1 MTEPQAGSDPKEF
14 VCKATL
20 DGDEWVIEGEKWFS
34 SHARYASFLIV
45 MAVTDPD
52 ARPHE
57 RMSMFIVP
65 AETPGIE
72 IIRNV
77 ATMNERDDLDEGT
90 EGYIRYNQVRVPLDA
105 MLGAPGE
112 GFKVAQSRLGG
123 GRVHHAMRVV
133 GKCQRAFDMM
143 CERALSRRTQG
154 KLLSEHQFVQGFIA
168 DSALQLQQFRL
179 LVLQTAWI
187 IDNQPHGAARTHI
200 AMCKVALAQVLHD
213 ILQRAVQ
220 LHGSLGTT
228 QETPLGPWWAY
239 APQLALA
246 DGPTEVHKA
255 ADRQG
260 HAARLPAGPRP
271 VPDRAH
277 PHPPGAGARP
287 VRGRPRGARAVSGAV
302 AGPGALFDLT
312 GKVALVT
319 GGSRGLGREMVL
331 AFARAG
337 ADVVI
342 ASRKLDNCKAL
353 AEEVEASYRRGGRC
367 RSRAMSG
374 TGRSATNWP
383 TAPTGTSARSTSWS
397 TTRACHRWRRRR
409 TETSEELF
417 DKVIGVNFKG
427 PFRLCALIGQRMY
440 DADGGSIINVS
451 SSGALFPSPRFG
463 PYAGAKAAL
472 NALTTVFAREYA
484 PRVRVNTLSAGPFL
498 TDISKHWP
506 ADSERNWHNAAG
518 RAGEPEEV
526 VTTALYL
533 ASAASSYTTG
543 SLIRVD
549 GGLY

>member
-1 MTEPQAGSDPKEF
+1 MTCSFPRPGDPYDVHNKASRAILAPLREQVKEQGLWACHLGPELGGQGYGQLKLALMNEILGRSGWAPTVFGTAAPDTGNAEILALYGTQEQKARYLQPLLEGNIVSTFSMTEPQAGADPKEF

-34 SHARYASFLIV
+34 SHARYAAFLIV

-123 GRVHHAMRVV
+123 GRVHHAMRMV
-133 GKCQRAFDMM
+133 GQVPAGVRHDVRAGAVAPHPGQAAV
-143 CERALSRRTQG
+143 RAPVRAGLHRRLG
-154 KLLSEHQFVQGFIA
+154 H
-168 DSALQLQQFRL
+168 QLQQFRL

-255 ADRQG
+255 AVAKGMLRG
-260 HAARLPAGPRP
+260 YRPAPGLFPTEHIPTRRAAAR
-271 VPDRAH
+271 
-277 PHPPGAGARP
+277 ARY
-287 VRGRPRGARAVSGAV
+287 AAV
-302 AGPGALFDLT
+302 LEEH
-312 GKVALVT
+312 
-319 GGSRGLGREMVL
+319 GL
-331 AFARAG
+331 
-337 ADVVI
+337 
-342 ASRKLDNCKAL
+342 
-353 AEEVEASYRRGGRC
+353 
-367 RSRAMSG
+367 
-374 TGRSATNWP
+374 
-383 TAPTGTSARSTSWS
+383 
-397 TTRACHRWRRRR
+397 
-409 TETSEELF
+409 
-417 DKVIGVNFKG
+417 
-427 PFRLCALIGQRMY
+427 
-440 DADGGSIINVS
+440 
-451 SSGALFPSPRFG
+451 
-463 PYAGAKAAL
+463 
-472 NALTTVFAREYA
+472 
-484 PRVRVNTLSAGPFL
+484 
-498 TDISKHWP
+498 
-506 ADSERNWHNAAG
+506 
-518 RAGEPEEV
+518 
-526 VTTALYL
+526 
-533 ASAASSYTTG
+533 
-543 SLIRVD
+543 
-549 GGLY
+549 

>member
-1 MTEPQAGSDPKEF
+1 MSTFSMTEPQAGADPKEF
-14 VCKATL
+14 VCKATR

-34 SHARYASFLIV
+34 SHARYASFFIV

-154 KLLSEHQFVQGFIA
+154 KLLAEHQFVQGFIA
-168 DSALQLQQFRL
+168 DSAIQLQQFRL

-255 ADRQG
+255 AVAKGMLRGYQP
-260 HAARLPAGPRP
+260 APACSRPSTSPPAGPR
-271 VPDRAH
+271 RARGTR
-277 PHPPGAGARP
+277 PSSRSTGCERRAWPGPA
-287 VRGRPRGARAVSGAV
+287 
-302 AGPGALFDLT
+302 ALFDLT

-331 AFARAG
+331 AFAARGRRRGHRQPQAGQLRGAGGGGRGERAAGAARRVPRRALGRVRRAG
-337 ADVVI
+337 
-342 ASRKLDNCKAL
+342 RPRLRAL
-353 AEEVEASYRRGGRC
+353 RHG
-367 RSRAMSG
+367 
-374 TGRSATNWP
+374 
-383 TAPTGTSARSTSWS
+383 STSWS
-397 TTRACHRWRRRR
+397 TTPACRRSRRRR
-409 TETSEELF
+409 RRRRRSCST
-417 DKVIGVNFKG
+417 
-427 PFRLCALIGQRMY
+427 R
-440 DADGGSIINVS
+440 
-451 SSGALFPSPRFG
+451 
-463 PYAGAKAAL
+463 
-472 NALTTVFAREYA
+472 
-484 PRVRVNTLSAGPFL
+484 
-498 TDISKHWP
+498 
-506 ADSERNWHNAAG
+506 
-518 RAGEPEEV
+518 
-526 VTTALYL
+526 
-533 ASAASSYTTG
+533 
-543 SLIRVD
+543 
-549 GGLY
+549 